1 MARDPH
7 LHPDYVKTRT
17 LKNQLGDYAKSDD
30 LNEYTTSDAL
40 TDKLGDYSKSTDL
53 NKYTTSDALDAEL
66 SQYAQS
72 NHPHND
78 RYFPVD
84 GVVTEITTQVNKK
97 WGSTNIGRYQ
107 TEAKGFRDDTETHES
122 DADSSLTRILA
133 NEEAAKQARIQAEL
147 ERDNAV
153 LASKT
158 SKITLESIQK
168 DYQKI
173 VALGMKSQ
181 QVAHIIAKLA
191 LHSKVLNSTIRTSA
205 HLSNAPFDV
214 NNIDK
219 DNVRSVIT
227 EAIKSPLKNIGEF
240 SYKGYTQGD
249 YEKDIIGIGTLEKA
263 IKTEFFMD
271 SNYKKYILE
280 LNKGLIEYK
289 STDAYD
295 TSLLGSIKNI
305 LPDALKKQFSNI
317 ATFRNIDGFNNM
329 GQLCGVGYYK
339 GGPESGANAFSST
352 ITDGWDL
359 NEGDRVK
366 MCNAY
371 HGRSESNENITEL
384 EELLAQKKNLAS
396 DVMLNYIINEDNDN
410 QSTIKQVYDNI
421 NDENNLKL
429 RKIKDKEYTN
439 KKNIDNLKILK
450 FAILLFL
457 ISVPFLMLHKKEI
470 ISINLLFIIIF
481 GLIIIFVIF
490 SGTIVYKQMAA
501 DKFNY
506 NKINKTIDNLNTI
519 KKTNNNRGTERNLN
533 NNNNNRFSSVFG
545 CFKSD
550 CCDDGTVYNSVK
562 GKCDTVT

>member
-1 MARDPH
+1 MSDPH
-7 LHPDYVKTRT
+7 LHPNPDYVRPST
-17 LKNQLGDYAKSDD
+17 LTKRLGQYAKSDD
-30 LNEYTTSDAL
+30 LREYTTSNAL
-40 TDKLGDYSKSTDL
+40 NAQLNNYATSTDL
-53 NKYTTSDALDAEL
+53 GS
-66 SQYAQS
+66 YASRAQ
-72 NHPHND
+72 ND
-78 RYFPVD
+78 TRYFPYQNA
-84 GVVTEITTQVNKK
+84 VTEITTQVNQK
-97 WGSTNIGRYQ
+97 WGKTSIGRYQ
-107 TEAKGFRDDTETHES
+107 TEAKKFRDDTYTHES
-122 DADSSLTRILA
+122 DADTSLTKILA
-133 NEEAAKQARIQAEL
+133 YEVSAERAKTQAEL

-153 LASKT
+153 LASNT
-158 SKITLESIQK
+158 SKITLKAIQK
-168 DYQKI
+168 DYEKI
-173 VALGMKSQ
+173 VALGLKSQ

-227 EAIKSPLKNIGEF
+227 EAIKSPLKNIGDF
-240 SYKGYTQGD
+240 SYTGYTQEN
-249 YEKDIIGIGTLEKA
+249 YKKDLIGIGKLEKA
-263 IKTEFFMD
+263 ISTEFVMD
-271 SNYKKYILE
+271 SNYKTYADNLD
-280 LNKGLIEYK
+280 KGLKDYK
-289 STDAYD
+289 STAAYD
-295 TSLLGSIKNI
+295 TSLLGNIKNI
-305 LPDALKKQFSNI
+305 LPDALKEPFS
-317 ATFRNIDGFNNM
+317 NIDGFNNM
-329 GQLCGVGYYK
+329 GQLCGVGYYT
-339 GGPESGANAFSST
+339 GGST
-352 ITDGWDL
+352 TFQPAISTGWDDL

-371 HGRSESNENITEL
+371 HGKSESNENITEL

-396 DVMLNYIINEDNDN
+396 DVMLNYIINEDNEN

-490 SGTIVYKQMAA
+490 SGTIVYKQMNA

-533 NNNNNRFSSVFG
+533 NNNNKFSSVFG

-550 CCDDGTVYNSVK
+550 CCDDGTVYNSIK
-562 GKCDTVT
+562 GKCDKV

>member
-1 MARDPH
+1 MLDTTPKNPSHTHDSLYANKTSVNNANTAASAAASISSQNTADITAAAR
-7 LHPDYVKTRT
+7 YNKTKYADI
-17 LKNQLGDYAKSDD
+17 KNPPSAYENAYEKRGH
-30 LNEYTTSDAL
+30 NHDA
-40 TDKLGDYSKSTDL
+40 S
-53 NKYTTSDALDAEL
+53 
-66 SQYAQS
+66 
-72 NHPHND
+72 
-78 RYFPVD
+78 YFPHQDVS
-84 GVVTEITTQVNKK
+84 TKITNQVNNK
-97 WGSTNIGRYQ
+97 WGSTSIGRYQ
-107 TEAKGFRDDTETHES
+107 TEAKGFRDDTVTHES
-122 DADSSLTRILA
+122 DAKTSLTNILA
-133 NEEAAKQARIQAEL
+133 DEVAAKTARIQAEL
-147 ERDNAV
+147 ELENAV
-153 LASKT
+153 LASDT
-158 SKITLESIQK
+158 SKITLKAIQE
-168 DYQKI
+168 DYKKI
-173 VALGMKSQ
+173 VALGMTSQ
-181 QVAHIIAKLA
+181 QVARIIGKLA

-240 SYKGYTQGD
+240 SYKGYTKGD
-249 YEKDIIGIGTLEKA
+249 YEKDITDIGILDNA
-263 IKTEFFMD
+263 INTDFVMD
-271 SNYKKYILE
+271 SNYNTYADNLD
-280 LNKGLIEYK
+280 KGLKNYK

-295 TSLLGSIKNI
+295 TSLLGNIKNI
-305 LPDALKKQFSNI
+305 LPDALIEQFSNI
-317 ATFRNIDGFNNM
+317 DGFRNIDGFNNM
-329 GQLCGVGYYK
+329 GQLCGVEHYK
-339 GGPESGANAFSST
+339 GGINIFQPAISP
-352 ITDGWDL
+352 GWDDL

-371 HGRSESNENITEL
+371 HDKSESNENITEL

-396 DVMLNYIINEDNDN
+396 DVMLNYIINEDNEN

-470 ISINLLFIIIF
+470 ISINLLFFIIF

-490 SGTIVYKQMAA
+490 SGTIIYKQMGA

-519 KKTNNNRGTERNLN
+519 KKTNNNRGTEQNLN
-533 NNNNNRFSSVFG
+533 NNNNNKFSSVFG

-562 GKCDTVT
+562 GKCDKVT

>member
-1 MARDPH
+1 MESDPN
-7 LHPDYVKTRT
+7 PDYVKTRT
-17 LKNQLGDYAKSDD
+17 LKNQLGDYAKS
-30 LNEYTTSDAL
+30 A
-40 TDKLGDYSKSTDL
+40 DL
-53 NKYTTSDALDAEL
+53 NKYTTSNALKNQL
-66 SQYAQS
+66 SQYAESTDLNDYTKSNALNTQLSQYAKS

-84 GVVTEITTQVNKK
+84 GVVAEITTQVNKK
-97 WGSTNIGRYQ
+97 WGSTSIGRYQ
-107 TEAKGFRDDTETHES
+107 TEAKSFRDDTKTHES

-240 SYKGYTQGD
+240 SYTGYTQED
-249 YEKDIIGIGTLEKA
+249 YKKDLTDIGILEKA
-263 IKTEFFMD
+263 IKTDFFMD

-280 LNKGLIEYK
+280 LNKGLTNYK

-305 LPDALKKQFSNI
+305 LPDALKEQFSNI
-317 ATFRNIDGFNNM
+317 DKFRNIDGFNNM

-339 GGPESGANAFSST
+339 GGPENGVNAFKPVIST
-352 ITDGWDL
+352 GWDL
-359 NEGDRVK
+359 DEGDRVK

-533 NNNNNRFSSVFG
+533 NNNRFSSVFG

-550 CCDDGTVYNSVK
+550 CCDDGTVYNSIK
-562 GKCDTVT
+562 GKCDKVT

>member
-1 MARDPH
+1 MARD
-7 LHPDYVKTRT
+7 LNPDYVKPRT
-17 LKNQLGDYAKSDD
+17 LKNQPGDYAKSAD
-30 LNEYTTSDAL
+30 LD
-40 TDKLGDYSKSTDL
+40 
-53 NKYTTSDALDAEL
+53 KYTTSTALEDQL
-66 SQYAQS
+66 GGYATSDDLNDYTKSNALNTQLGGYAKS

-84 GVVTEITTQVNKK
+84 DVVANITNQVDDK
-97 WGSTNIGRYQ
+97 WGSTSIGRYQ
-107 TEAKGFRDDTETHES
+107 AEAKGFRDTTVTHES
-122 DADSSLTRILA
+122 DAKTSLTNILA
-133 NEEAAKQARIQAEL
+133 DEGAAETARIQAEL

-153 LASKT
+153 LASNT
-158 SKITLESIQK
+158 SKITLKAIQK
-168 DYQKI
+168 DYEKI
-173 VALGMKSQ
+173 VALGLKSQ

-227 EAIKSPLKNIGEF
+227 DAIKSPLKNIGDF
-240 SYKGYTQGD
+240 SYTGYTQED
-249 YEKDIIGIGTLEKA
+249 YKKDLTDIGILDNA
-263 IKTEFFMD
+263 INTDFVMD
-271 SNYKKYILE
+271 SNYKTYADNLD
-280 LNKGLIEYK
+280 KGLKDYK
-289 STDAYD
+289 STVAYD
-295 TSLLGSIKNI
+295 TSLLGNIKNI
-305 LPDALKKQFSNI
+305 LPDALKEQFSNI
-317 ATFRNIDGFNNM
+317 DGFRNIDGFNNM
-329 GQLCGVGYYK
+329 GQLCGVDHYK
-339 GGPESGANAFSST
+339 GGINIFQPT
-352 ITDGWDL
+352 ISDGWNLD
-359 NEGDRVK
+359 EGDRVK

-371 HGRSESNENITEL
+371 HRKSESNENITEL

-396 DVMLNYIINEDNDN
+396 DVMLNYIINEDNEN

-470 ISINLLFIIIF
+470 ISINLLFFIIF

-490 SGTIVYKQMAA
+490 SGTIIYKQMGA

-519 KKTNNNRGTERNLN
+519 KKTNNNRGTEQNLN
-533 NNNNNRFSSVFG
+533 NNNNNKFSSVFG

-562 GKCDTVT
+562 GKCDKVT